1 MSPLLG
7 STGLVSY
14 YSYRGNIDTL
24 PDVFS
29 IGANVTDVE
38 ISAEITRTVASV
50 TGINYKAKVTPSSG
64 ATISVNGSGYTSTA
78 QYVRNGQSV
87 SIKYTPADY
96 ETDYTVSLTIG
107 KRSASYTIRTRQ
119 RPENGIPNAFDFNQP
134 SGEIDPPFKTNI
146 ESNIVTL
153 SGMSNVSSRQT
164 PRKYDYG
171 TASISGNGAQFKVT
185 RLSNGWTDAEIAN
198 AVERGYSSSSYQ
210 VLNGDQIQL
219 RMNAGGNAQTVSTTF
234 SVTGTDTTNLASPTT
249 ATVSDTWSLT
259 SKNYVAS
266 ISLSA
271 SPTTVGYDNSS
282 TISWNSE
289 NIQLPIVISDI
300 GNMYSTLGSRS
311 TGNLK
316 AGAGG
321 GSKTFTASAN
331 TLYSPP
337 SSVSNAVTVNINPP
351 PAPIVTSFTADSYS
365 LSFNLGT
372 TTLRWSTSEA
382 SSINS
387 NFGETVANGY
397 KTVGPL
403 TQTTTYTISANGLEG
418 QTSSTSSLTITVP
431 EEPAIE
437 KHITSNT
444 TNVNASS
451 YFGGDW
457 GRNVRKKL
465 YIDPGVVVG
474 STDPTTAALIISSGV
489 VGAFTLI
496 NNGSIQGAPGTA
508 GAANGG
514 NGGKGG
520 NAIRADASATIE
532 NYGSVVAGGGGG
544 GGGTQGGSGGNG
556 GSGSYTT
563 STYVS
568 QSCPSYDPQ
577 CPTWFSNCT
586 NSNLDLTTRNIFC
599 VLYYAGCPSYYD
611 CSYYTYSEPIA
622 TTGGTGGDGGNGGAG
637 GIGQGYNQGSTVGS
651 SGLIGADGSVGG
663 TNAGNGGHGAYGG
676 NGGNGG
682 NYGLAGSPGNQGGTG
697 NSGTSGNVSG
707 GTGGQAASAS
717 VGQGGASGY
726 SLNGTNYTSL
736 GGYFEGPQK
745 SNP

>member
-7 STGLVSY
+7 SSGLVSE

-96 ETDYTVSLTIG
+96 ETDYIVSLTIG

-119 RPENGIPNAFDFNQP
+119 RPEDGIPNAFDFNQP

-153 SGMSNVSSRQT
+153 SGMSNVPSGQT
-164 PRKYDYG
+164 PRTYDIG
-171 TASISGNGAQFKVT
+171 TASISGNSAQFRVT
-185 RLSNGWTDAEIAN
+185 RGGTVVRD
-198 AVERGYSSSSYQ
+198 YSSSSYQ

-337 SSVSNAVTVNINPP
+337 SSVSNTVTVNINPP

-474 STDPTTAALIISSGV
+474 STDPNTAALIISSGV

-496 NNGSIQGAPGTA
+496 NNGSIQGAPGVA

-520 NAIRADASATIE
+520 NAIRADGPGSGGSIAIE
-532 NYGSVVAGGGGG
+532 NNGSVVAGGGGG
-544 GGGTQGGSGGNG
+544 GGGTKGGRGGDG
-556 GSGSYTT
+556 GSGSYVVPTYHGQT
-563 STYVS
+563 CYTEADVCAALQVACAYGDNSACLTYVAKG
-568 QSCPSYDPQ
+568 
-577 CPTWFSNCT
+577 CT
-586 NSNLDLTTRNIFC
+586 G
-599 VLYYAGCPSYYD
+599 AGVPYD
-611 CSYYTYSEPIA
+611 CSYYTYE
-622 TTGGTGGDGGNGGAG
+622 TFYTNGGTGGDGGNGGAG

-651 SGLIGADGSVGG
+651 SGLIGANGSLGG
-663 TNAGNGGHGAYGG
+663 TNAGNGGNGAYGG

-682 NYGLAGSPGNQGGTG
+682 NFGNNGDSGSQGGTG

-707 GTGGQAASAS
+707 GTGGSPGTLP
-717 VGQGGASGY
+717 VGQGGISGY

-736 GGYFEGPQK
+736 GGYVLGPQK

>member
-7 STGLVSY
+7 SSGLVSE

-24 PDVFS
+24 PNVFS

-119 RPENGIPNAFDFNQP
+119 RPEDGIPNAFDFNQP

-153 SGMSNVSSRQT
+153 SGMSNVPSGQT
-164 PRKYDYG
+164 PRTYDIG
-171 TASISGNGAQFKVT
+171 TASIIGNSAQFRVT
-185 RLSNGWTDAEIAN
+185 RGGTVVRD
-198 AVERGYSSSSYQ
+198 YSSSSYQ
-210 VLNGDQIQL
+210 VINGDQIQL

-234 SVTGTDTTNLASPTT
+234 SVTGTDTTNIASPVT

-271 SPTTVGYDNSS
+271 SPGTVDYDNSS
-282 TISWNSE
+282 TISWSSE

-300 GNMYSTLGSRS
+300 GNMYNTSGSRG

-337 SSVSNAVTVNINPP
+337 SSVSNTVTVNINPP
-351 PAPIVTSFTADSYS
+351 PAPTVSLTADSYS
-365 LSFNLGT
+365 VTYGGS
-372 TTLRWSTSEA
+372 TTLRWSSTNATSVN
-382 SSINS
+382 SSTD
-387 NFGETVANGY
+387 NFAGNNLSGTYNTGPLY
-397 KTVGPL
+397 FTKNYTITVG
-403 TQTTTYTISANGLEG
+403 GLEG
-418 QTSSTSSLTITVP
+418 QTASASLIDVGGPIVVP

-474 STDPTTAALIISSGV
+474 STDPNTAALIISSGV

-496 NNGSIQGAPGTA
+496 NNGSIQGAPGAA

-514 NGGKGG
+514 NGSKGG
-520 NAIRADASATIE
+520 NAIRADGPGSGGTISVQ
-532 NYGSVVAGGGGG
+532 NNGSIVAGGGGG
-544 GGGTQGGSGGNG
+544 GGGTKGGRGGDG
-556 GSGSYTT
+556 GSGSYVVA
-563 STYVS
+563 TYN
-568 QSCPSYDPQ
+568 PQ
-577 CPTWFSNCT
+577 TCYREADVCAALQVACAFGDNSACLTYAAKGCT
-586 NSNLDLTTRNIFC
+586 GSG
-599 VLYYAGCPSYYD
+599 VPYD
-611 CSYYTYSEPIA
+611 CSYYTYE
-622 TTGGTGGDGGNGGAG
+622 TFYTNGGTGGDGGNGGAG

-651 SGLIGADGSVGG
+651 SGLIGANGSLGG
-663 TNAGNGGHGAYGG
+663 TNAGNGGNGAYGG

-682 NYGLAGSPGNQGGTG
+682 NFGLSGDPGSQGGTG
-697 NSGTSGNVSG
+697 ISGTSGNVSG
-707 GTGGQAASAS
+707 GTGGSTGS
-717 VGQGGASGY
+717 LPVGQGGASGY

-736 GGYFEGPQK
+736 GGYVLGPQK

>member
-119 RPENGIPNAFDFNQP
+119 RPEDGIPNAFDFNQP

-153 SGMSNVSSRQT
+153 SGMSNVPSGQT
-164 PRKYDYG
+164 PRTYDIG
-171 TASISGNGAQFKVT
+171 TASISGNSAQFRVT
-185 RLSNGWTDAEIAN
+185 RGGTVVRD
-198 AVERGYSSSSYQ
+198 YSSSSYQ

-266 ISLSA
+266 ITLSA
-271 SPTTVGYDNSS
+271 RPTTVDYNEST
-282 TISWNSE
+282 TISWTSQ
-289 NIQLPIVISDI
+289 NIKLPITITNVGD
-300 GNMYSTLGSRS
+300 MYNTLGSRS
-311 TGNLK
+311 SYKLNKGVN
-316 AGAGG
+316 GG
-321 GSKTFTASAN
+321 DVTFTATAE

-337 SSVSNAVTVNINPP
+337 SSVPSNTVTVHVNPP
-351 PAPIVTSFTADSYS
+351 PAPIVTRFTADSYS
-365 LSFNLGT
+365 LSFNSGT
-372 TTLRWSTSEA
+372 TTLRWSTSNA

-387 NFGETVANGY
+387 NFGETVANGE

-474 STDPTTAALIISSGV
+474 STDPNTAALIISSGV

-496 NNGSIQGAPGTA
+496 NNGSIQGAPGAA

-532 NYGSVVAGGGGG
+532 NNGSVVAGGGGG

-599 VLYYAGCPSYYD
+599 ALYYAGCPSYYD

-622 TTGGTGGDGGNGGAG
+622 TTGGTGGSGGNGGAG

-651 SGLIGADGSVGG
+651 SGLIGANGSLGG
-663 TNAGNGGHGAYGG
+663 TNAGNGGNGAYGG

-697 NSGTSGNVSG
+697 APGSSGNVSG

>member
-119 RPENGIPNAFDFNQP
+119 RPEDGIPNAFDFNQP

-153 SGMSNVSSRQT
+153 SGMSNVPSGQT
-164 PRKYDYG
+164 PRTYDIG
-171 TASISGNGAQFKVT
+171 TASISGNSAQFRVT
-185 RLSNGWTDAEIAN
+185 RGGTVVRD
-198 AVERGYSSSSYQ
+198 YSSSSYQ

-266 ISLSA
+266 ITLSA
-271 SPTTVGYDNSS
+271 RPTTVDYNEST
-282 TISWNSE
+282 TISWTSQ
-289 NIQLPIVISDI
+289 NIKLPITITNVGD
-300 GNMYSTLGSRS
+300 MYNTLGSRS
-311 TGNLK
+311 SYKLNKGVN
-316 AGAGG
+316 GG
-321 GSKTFTASAN
+321 DVTFTATAE

-337 SSVSNAVTVNINPP
+337 PTASGSVTVYVNPP

-431 EEPAIE
+431 EELPIE

-444 TNVNASS
+444 TNVNTSS

-474 STDPTTAALIISSGV
+474 STDPNTAALIISSGV

-496 NNGSIQGAPGTA
+496 NNGSIQGAPGAA
-508 GAANGG
+508 GSANGG

-520 NAIRADASATIE
+520 NAIRADGPGSGGSIAIE
-532 NYGSVVAGGGGG
+532 NNGSVVAGGGGG
-544 GGGTQGGSGGNG
+544 GGGTKGGRGGDG
-556 GSGSYTT
+556 GSGSYVVATYNPQT
-563 STYVS
+563 CYREADVCAALQVACAFGDNSACLTYVAKG
-568 QSCPSYDPQ
+568 
-577 CPTWFSNCT
+577 CT
-586 NSNLDLTTRNIFC
+586 GSG
-599 VLYYAGCPSYYD
+599 VPYD
-611 CSYYTYSEPIA
+611 CSYYTYE
-622 TTGGTGGDGGNGGAG
+622 TFYTNGGTGGDGGNGGAG
-637 GIGQGYNQGSTVGS
+637 GIGQGYNQGSTGGS
-651 SGLIGADGSVGG
+651 SGLIGDDNTLGG

-682 NYGLAGSPGNQGGTG
+682 NFGLSGDPGRQGGIG
-697 NSGTSGNVSG
+697 DPGTTGNVSG
-707 GTGGQAASAS
+707 GTGGSTGS
-717 VGQGGASGY
+717 LPVGQGGASGY

-736 GGYFEGPQK
+736 GGYVLGPQK

>member
-1 MSPLLG
+1 M
-7 STGLVSY
+7 Y
-14 YSYRGNIDTL
+14 N
-24 PDVFS
+24 
-29 IGANVTDVE
+29 
-38 ISAEITRTVASV
+38 
-50 TGINYKAKVTPSSG
+50 
-64 ATISVNGSGYTSTA
+64 TS
-78 QYVRNGQSV
+78 
-87 SIKYTPADY
+87 
-96 ETDYTVSLTIG
+96 
-107 KRSASYTIRTRQ
+107 
-119 RPENGIPNAFDFNQP
+119 
-134 SGEIDPPFKTNI
+134 
-146 ESNIVTL
+146 
-153 SGMSNVSSRQT
+153 
-164 PRKYDYG
+164 
-171 TASISGNGAQFKVT
+171 
-185 RLSNGWTDAEIAN
+185 
-198 AVERGYSSSSYQ
+198 
-210 VLNGDQIQL
+210 
-219 RMNAGGNAQTVSTTF
+219 
-234 SVTGTDTTNLASPTT
+234 
-249 ATVSDTWSLT
+249 
-259 SKNYVAS
+259 
-266 ISLSA
+266 
-271 SPTTVGYDNSS
+271 
-282 TISWNSE
+282 
-289 NIQLPIVISDI
+289 
-300 GNMYSTLGSRS
+300 GSRS

-337 SSVSNAVTVNINPP
+337 SSVSNTVTVNINPP
-351 PAPIVTSFTADSYS
+351 PAPTVTSFTADSYN
-365 LSFNLGT
+365 LPFNSGT
-372 TTLRWSTSEA
+372 TTLRWSTSNA

-387 NFGETVANGY
+387 NFGESAANGQ

-403 TQTTTYTISANGLEG
+403 TQSTTYTISANGLEG

-444 TNVNASS
+444 TNVNTSS

-532 NYGSVVAGGGGG
+532 NNGSVVAGGGGG

-556 GSGSYTT
+556 GSGSYVVPTYHGQT
-563 STYVS
+563 CYTEADVCAALQVACAYGNNSACLTYVAKG
-568 QSCPSYDPQ
+568 
-577 CPTWFSNCT
+577 CT
-586 NSNLDLTTRNIFC
+586 GSG
-599 VLYYAGCPSYYD
+599 VPYD
-611 CSYYTYSEPIA
+611 CSYYTYE
-622 TTGGTGGDGGNGGAG
+622 TFYTNGGTGGSGGNGGAG

-682 NYGLAGSPGNQGGTG
+682 NFGSSGDSGSQGGTG
-697 NSGTSGNVSG
+697 DSGTTGNVSG
-707 GTGGQAASAS
+707 GTGGSTGS
-717 VGQGGASGY
+717 LPVGQGGASGY

-736 GGYFEGPQK
+736 GGYVLGPQK

>member
-7 STGLVSY
+7 SSGLVSE

-24 PDVFS
+24 PNVFS

-119 RPENGIPNAFDFNQP
+119 RPEDGIPNAFDFNQP

-153 SGMSNVSSRQT
+153 SGMSNVPSGQT
-164 PRKYDYG
+164 PRTYDYG
-171 TASISGNGAQFKVT
+171 TASISGNSAQFRVT
-185 RLSNGWTDAEIAN
+185 RGGTVVRD
-198 AVERGYSSSSYQ
+198 YSSSSYQ

-234 SVTGTDTTNLASPTT
+234 SVSGTDNTNLASPST

-271 SPTTVGYDNSS
+271 SPGTVDYNNSS
-282 TISWNSE
+282 TISWSSE

-300 GNMYSTLGSRS
+300 GNMYNTSGSRS

-337 SSVSNAVTVNINPP
+337 SSVSNTVTVNINPP
-351 PAPIVTSFTADSYS
+351 PTPSVSLTADSYS
-365 LSFNLGT
+365 VGYGGS
-372 TTLRWSTSEA
+372 TTLRWSSTNATSVI
-382 SSINS
+382 SSTD
-387 NFGETVANGY
+387 NFAGNNLSGSVSTGPLYFTKNYEI
-397 KTVGPL
+397 TVG
-403 TQTTTYTISANGLEG
+403 GLEG
-418 QTSSTSSLTITVP
+418 QTASASLVTVGGPIVVP

-444 TNVNASS
+444 TNVNTSS

-474 STDPTTAALIISSGV
+474 STDPNTAALIISSGV

-496 NNGSIQGAPGTA
+496 NNGSIQGAGGAA
-508 GAANGG
+508 GSANGG
-514 NGGKGG
+514 DGGRGG
-520 NAIRADASATIE
+520 NAIRADGPGSGGSITIQ
-532 NYGSVVAGGGGG
+532 NNGSVVAGGGGG
-544 GGGTQGGSGGNG
+544 GGGTKGGRGGDG
-556 GSGSYTT
+556 GSGSYVV
-563 STYVS
+563 STYHGQTCYKEADVCAALQVACAYGDNS
-568 QSCPSYDPQ
+568 ACLTYVAKG
-577 CPTWFSNCT
+577 CT
-586 NSNLDLTTRNIFC
+586 GSG
-599 VLYYAGCPSYYD
+599 VPYD
-611 CSYYTYSEPIA
+611 CSYYTYE
-622 TTGGTGGDGGNGGAG
+622 TFYTNGGTGGDGGNGGAG

-676 NGGNGG
+676 DGGNGG
-682 NYGLAGSPGNQGGTG
+682 NFGSSGDSGSQGGTG

-707 GTGGQAASAS
+707 GTGGSTGS
-717 VGQGGASGY
+717 LPVGQGGISGY

-736 GGYFEGPQK
+736 GGYVLGPQK

>member
-7 STGLVSY
+7 SSGLVSE

-24 PDVFS
+24 PNVFS

-96 ETDYTVSLTIG
+96 ETDYIVSLTIG

-119 RPENGIPNAFDFNQP
+119 RPEDGIPNAFDFNQP

-153 SGMSNVSSRQT
+153 SGMSNVPSGQT
-164 PRKYDYG
+164 PRTYDIG
-171 TASISGNGAQFKVT
+171 TASISGNSAQFRVT
-185 RLSNGWTDAEIAN
+185 RGGTVVRD
-198 AVERGYSSSSYQ
+198 YSSSSYQ

-234 SVTGTDTTNLASPTT
+234 SVSGTDTSIFGSPVT

-271 SPTTVGYDNSS
+271 SPGTVDYDNSS
-282 TISWNSE
+282 TISWSSE

-300 GNMYSTLGSRS
+300 GNMYNTSGSRG

-337 SSVSNAVTVNINPP
+337 SSVSNTVTVNINPP
-351 PAPIVTSFTADSYS
+351 PAPTVTSFTADSYN
-365 LSFNLGT
+365 LPFNSGT

-387 NFGETVANGY
+387 NFGETVANGE

-474 STDPTTAALIISSGV
+474 STDPNTAALIISSGV

-532 NYGSVVAGGGGG
+532 NNGSVVAGGGGG
-544 GGGTQGGSGGNG
+544 GGGTKGGRGGDG

-568 QSCPSYDPQ
+568 QSCPSYDPR

-586 NSNLDLTTRNIFC
+586 NTDLDLTTRNIFC
-599 VLYYAGCPSYYD
+599 SLYYGGCPSYYD

-622 TTGGTGGDGGNGGAG
+622 TTGGNGGEGGNGGNGGVGEGYAQSAAGGAAGAAGADGAAGGTNAGTGGNGKKGGDGGNGGTFG
-637 GIGQGYNQGSTVGS
+637 KKG
-651 SGLIGADGSVGG
+651 DD
-663 TNAGNGGHGAYGG
+663 
-676 NGGNGG
+676 
-682 NYGLAGSPGNQGGTG
+682 GNQGATGDPGT
-697 NSGTSGNVSG
+697 TGNVSG
-707 GTGGQAASAS
+707 GTGGSAGS
-717 VGQGGASGY
+717 LPVGQGGASGY

>member
-1 MSPLLG
+1 
-7 STGLVSY
+7 
-14 YSYRGNIDTL
+14 
-24 PDVFS
+24 
-29 IGANVTDVE
+29 
-38 ISAEITRTVASV
+38 
-50 TGINYKAKVTPSSG
+50 
-64 ATISVNGSGYTSTA
+64 
-78 QYVRNGQSV
+78 
-87 SIKYTPADY
+87 
-96 ETDYTVSLTIG
+96 
-107 KRSASYTIRTRQ
+107 
-119 RPENGIPNAFDFNQP
+119 
-134 SGEIDPPFKTNI
+134 
-146 ESNIVTL
+146 
-153 SGMSNVSSRQT
+153 MSNVPSGQT
-164 PRKYDYG
+164 PRTYDYG
-171 TASISGNGAQFKVT
+171 TASISGNSAEFRVT
-185 RLSNGWTDAEIAN
+185 RGGTVVRD
-198 AVERGYSSSSYQ
+198 YSSSSYQ

-219 RMNAGGNAQTVSTTF
+219 RMNAGGNSQTVSTTF
-234 SVTGTDTTNLASPTT
+234 SVSGTDNTNLASPTT

-337 SSVSNAVTVNINPP
+337 SSVSNTVTVNINPP
-351 PAPIVTSFTADSYS
+351 PAPTVTSFTADSYN
-365 LSFNLGT
+365 LPFNSGT
-372 TTLRWSTSEA
+372 TTLRWSTSNA

-387 NFGETVANGY
+387 NFGESAANGQ

-403 TQTTTYTISANGLEG
+403 TQSTTYTISANGLEG

-444 TNVNASS
+444 TNVNTSS

-496 NNGSIQGAPGTA
+496 NNGSIQGASGTA

-520 NAIRADASATIE
+520 NAIRADGPGSGGSITIE
-532 NYGSVVAGGGGG
+532 NNGSVVAGGGAG
-544 GGGTQGGSGGNG
+544 GGGTKGGRGGDG

-563 STYVS
+563 TTYNPQTCYDKS
-568 QSCPSYDPQ
+568 QLYQCDLWYIQCFSGLYGGETKINACTFYNAWSCG
-577 CPTWFSNCT
+577 NG
-586 NSNLDLTTRNIFC
+586 
-599 VLYYAGCPSYYD
+599 AGKAYD
-611 CSYYTYSEPIA
+611 CSYYTYDTIY

-637 GIGQGYNQGSTVGS
+637 GIGQGYNQGSTGGS

-682 NYGLAGSPGNQGGTG
+682 NFGSSGDSGSQGGTG

-707 GTGGQAASAS
+707 GTGGSTGS
-717 VGQGGASGY
+717 LPIGQGGASGY

-736 GGYFEGPQK
+736 GGYVLGPQK

>member
-7 STGLVSY
+7 SSGLVSE

-24 PDVFS
+24 PNVFS

-119 RPENGIPNAFDFNQP
+119 RPEDGIPNAFDFNQP

-153 SGMSNVSSRQT
+153 SGMSNVPSGQT
-164 PRKYDYG
+164 PRTYDIG
-171 TASISGNGAQFKVT
+171 TASISGNSAQFRVT
-185 RLSNGWTDAEIAN
+185 RGGTVVRD
-198 AVERGYSSSSYQ
+198 YSSSSYQ
-210 VLNGDQIQL
+210 VLNGDKIQL

-234 SVTGTDTTNLASPTT
+234 SVSGTDNTNLASPTT

-271 SPTTVGYDNSS
+271 SPGTVDYDNSS
-282 TISWNSE
+282 TISWSSE
-289 NIQLPIVISDI
+289 NIQLPITISDI
-300 GNMYSTLGSRS
+300 GDMYSTLGSRS

-337 SSVSNAVTVNINPP
+337 SSVSNTVTVNINPP

-387 NFGETVANGY
+387 NFGESAANGY

-444 TNVNASS
+444 TNVNTSS

-474 STDPTTAALIISSGV
+474 STDPNTAALIISSGV

-532 NYGSVVAGGGGG
+532 NNGSVVAGGGGG

-556 GSGSYTT
+556 GSGSYVV
-563 STYVS
+563 STYHGQTCYTEADVCAALQVACAYGNNS
-568 QSCPSYDPQ
+568 ACLTYVAKG
-577 CPTWFSNCT
+577 CT
-586 NSNLDLTTRNIFC
+586 GSG
-599 VLYYAGCPSYYD
+599 VPYD
-611 CSYYTYSEPIA
+611 CSYYTYE
-622 TTGGTGGDGGNGGAG
+622 TFYTNGGTGGSGGNGGAG

-697 NSGTSGNVSG
+697 APGSSGNVSG